1 MFKILHLEY
10 SVLYGLFI
18 HLKNLHKKELN
29 MQLDQNQFNKIK
41 YAASLQRKIK
51 ELKDEYDK
59 IRDELIGEY
68 GAGMVTDLY
77 NRPLMNVVISS
88 PHRFDSK
95 RFREEN
101 QALYEKYSKIQQS
114 KIVRFNQALFSSK
127 L

>member
-1 MFKILHLEY
+1 
-10 SVLYGLFI
+10 
-18 HLKNLHKKELN
+18 

-68 GAGMVTDLY
+68 GAGMVTDFY
-77 NRPLMNVVISS
+77 NRPLMNVVITST
-88 PHRFDSK
+88 HRFDSK

-101 QALYEKYSKIQQS
+101 QALYDKYSKIQQS

>member
-1 MFKILHLEY
+1 
-10 SVLYGLFI
+10 
-18 HLKNLHKKELN
+18 
-29 MQLDQNQFNKIK
+29 MQLDQNQFNNIK
-41 YAASLQRKIK
+41 YVASLQRKIK
-51 ELKDEYDK
+51 ELKEEYDK

-88 PHRFDSK
+88 IHRFDSK

>member
-1 MFKILHLEY
+1 
-10 SVLYGLFI
+10 
-18 HLKNLHKKELN
+18 

-68 GAGMVTDLY
+68 GAGMVTDFY

-88 PHRFDSK
+88 IHRFDSK